1 VSHTVLH
8 VVLFIFKTVAF
19 IIGMYIALLSY
30 RSYIKKADRSM
41 LFLGA
46 GFAVIS
52 LAVIIE
58 GIIFEVLLWNLEL
71 AHTIQ
76 SILFT
81 IGMILI
87 YLSLRE
93 N

>member
-1 VSHTVLH
+1 VTHTILH
-8 VVLFIFKTVAF
+8 VVVFTFK
-19 IIGMYIALLSY
+19 IIGFVISMYIALLSY

-46 GFAVIS
+46 GFAVVSFAI
-52 LAVIIE
+52 IIE
-58 GIIFEVLLWNLEL
+58 GIIYEVLLLSLEI
-71 AHTIQ
+71 AHTLQ
-76 SILFT
+76 NVLFT

>member
-1 VSHTVLH
+1 
-8 VVLFIFKTVAF
+8 
-19 IIGMYIALLSY
+19 
-30 RSYIKKADRSM
+30 M

-46 GFAVIS
+46 GFAVVSFAI
-52 LAVIIE
+52 IIE
-58 GIIFEVLLWNLEL
+58 GIIYEVLLLSLEI
-71 AHTIQ
+71 AHTLQ
-76 SILFT
+76 NVLFT